1 MPALLCRHPD
11 PAPHIRGFREVEIW
25 KERSLLNST
34 APMRNCS
41 SRSLQCRKE
50 RLCDIRQELCDQD
63 PADELEREE
72 LVYFEQQEAA
82 VQRIITELRVTL
94 KMAPT
99 G

>member
-1 MPALLCRHPD
+1 MEGKITLALDRAD
-11 PAPHIRGFREVEIW
+11 AE
-25 KERSLLNST
+25 LLIK
-34 APMRNCS
+34 
-41 SRSLQCRKE
+41 SLQCRKE

-82 VQRIITELRVTL
+82 VQRIITELRATL
-94 KMAPT
+94 EMAPT